1 MYEFF
6 KGFLTAA
13 LKALLQRPNGQS
25 EIRDTE
31 AAVGLP
37 SPSRRPLRG
46 RGRMEGPPLETPKT
60 RGAASSCEWIGS

>member
-6 KGFLTAA
+6 KGFLIAS

-31 AAVGLP
+31 EAVGLP
-37 SPSRRPLRG
+37 SPVQAALCG
-46 RGRMEGPPLETPKT
+46 VEG
-60 RGAASSCEWIGS
+60 EWKDHR